1 MPCQQL
7 VVESEV
13 HQFDRALAVQF
24 AQHVGAM
31 YMYRFMAKIELE
43 GKFCYAIAFDQ

>member
-31 YMYRFMAKIELE
+31 DMHCFVAEIEFE
-43 GKFCYAIAFDQ
+43 GNFFYAIAFDQ